1 MGRKSAVKRDREIV
15 KLRHE
20 LNILS
25 TRFAVLCED
34 KETIERAIEMMQENS
49 EFKLL
54 ALKEHAEMLKVVA
67 ELLQPALN
75 DITILRQ
82 SNFDYQIKLL
92 SSNLDEAQETII
104 VLAARIEELENTAWR
119 RFCRWI
125 RLPFTV

>member
-125 RLPFTV
+125 SGK